1 MQGQKCYSFFL
12 ITKRSFCDTIFKV
25 LTNNAN
31 IAIFHKEAI
40 MNAVI
45 EAIKKRR
52 AIRSYDSKT
61 VPRDVLNT
69 IIEAGNEAPS
79 AMNSQPWRFVVVEDK
94 EMKRKLL
101 NAAVPQAKKITELV
115 KDVDPERYE
124 AIKKRYAELP
134 DPVYYSAPTIVFVIG
149 NGRYAAHSCPL
160 ACENMM
166 LAAQSLGI
174 GSCWVGFGA
183 MVTEDPEVRNIL
195 ELKDDEAIFGPILL
209 GYPKGETKRP
219 QKKEPKVKWI

>member
-1 MQGQKCYSFFL
+1 
-12 ITKRSFCDTIFKV
+12 
-25 LTNNAN
+25 
-31 IAIFHKEAI
+31 

-52 AIRSYDSKT
+52 SIRAYEPKPVSKD
-61 VPRDVLNT
+61 PLNL

-79 AMNSQPWRFVVVEDK
+79 AMNSQPWRFVVITDTEA
-94 EMKRKLL
+94 KRKLL
-101 NAAVPQAKKITELV
+101 KAALPQAKKITEMV

-124 AIKKRYAELP
+124 SIKKRYAELP
-134 DPVYYSAPTIVFVIG
+134 DPVYYSAPAVIFVIG

-166 LAAQSLGI
+166 LAAHAHGL

-183 MVTEDPEVRNIL
+183 MVTEDKEVRDLL
-195 ELKDDEAIFGPILL
+195 ELGEGDAIFGPILI
-209 GYPKGETKRP
+209 GYPKGDVQRP
-219 QKKEPKVKWI
+219 QKKEPRVKWV

>member
-1 MQGQKCYSFFL
+1 MN
-12 ITKRSFCDTIFKV
+12 TI
-25 LTNNAN
+25 
-31 IAIFHKEAI
+31 IDAIR
-40 MNAVI
+40 
-45 EAIKKRR
+45 KRR
-52 AIRSYDSKT
+52 SVRSYETK
-61 VPRDVLNT
+61 PIRREILNS

-101 NAAVPQAKKITELV
+101 NAAVPQVKKITELV

-124 AIKKRYAELP
+124 AIKKRYTELP

-149 NGRYAAHSCPL
+149 NGRYAAHSCPM

-183 MVTEDPEVRNIL
+183 MVTEDPEVRGIL
-195 ELKDDEAIFGPILL
+195 ELKDDDAIFGPILL

-219 QKKEPKVKWI
+219 PKKEPKVKWI

>member
-12 ITKRSFCDTIFKV
+12 ITKRSFCDTIFTV
-25 LTNNAN
+25 VTDAAN
-31 IAIFHKEAI
+31 SAIFHKEAI

-52 AIRSYDSKT
+52 AVRSYDSKT

-79 AMNSQPWRFVVVEDK
+79 AMNSQPWRFVVVEEK